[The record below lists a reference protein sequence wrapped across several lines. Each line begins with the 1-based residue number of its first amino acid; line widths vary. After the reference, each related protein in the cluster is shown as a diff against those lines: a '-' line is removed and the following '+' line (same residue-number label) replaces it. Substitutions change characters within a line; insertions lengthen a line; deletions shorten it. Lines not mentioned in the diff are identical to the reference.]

1 MVRQPDIEPAAVDSD
16 VVARARQR
24 GNELW
29 AEELIAEED
38 VDIELENTFD
48 VCDDRALRITR
59 GSVEKSPFGG

>member
-1 MVRQPDIEPAAVDSD
+1 MVCQPDIEPAAVDSD

-48 VCDDRALRITR
+48 VCDDRALCITR
-59 GSVEKSPFGG
+59 GSVEKSLFGG